1 MRNKVAK
8 LRNSNQS
15 GFTIIELLLAIT
27 FFSFILVFFSYGF
40 VQINRTFQRG
50 QTIKRV
56 TQVGRLVVEDM
67 ARNIRLSSAD
77 PGDFQIRAKGVDG
90 ATVHRLCLSNGTH
103 YAWNTAAD
111 VIAGDIEKYQREG
124 QPGLT
129 LAQPDFAL
137 VKTEA
142 QRDTCDDPVELIEG
156 AQIQGEGD
164 SQRITAGVSSL
175 LDEDM
180 VIQALDIVPVFN
192 DQALRVDI
200 TLSTVGA
207 LDSSVALSGEGT
219 ADATCTGYRNDGDQ
233 FCDVVRFST
242 IVNFRL
248 P

>member
-1 MRNKVAK
+1 MKISRIRQND
-8 LRNSNQS
+8 QS

-56 TQVGRLVVEDM
+56 TQVGRLVIEDIS
-67 ARNIRLSSAD
+67 RNIRLSSAD
-77 PGDFQIRAKGVDG
+77 PGDFQIRNKGVDG
-90 ATVHRLCLSNGTH
+90 SLVNRLCLSNGTH

-111 VIAGDIEKYQREG
+111 VISNDIEKYQKEG
-124 QPGLT
+124 QPGVI
-129 LAQPDFAL
+129 LAEPNFAL

-142 QRDTCDDPVELIEG
+142 QRDACEDPVELIEG
-156 AQIQGEGD
+156 AVVQGEGD
-164 SQRITAGVSSL
+164 LEKITAGVSSL

-180 VIQALDIVPVFN
+180 VIQALDIVPVFD

-200 TLSTVGA
+200 TISTVGA

-219 ADATCTGYRNDGDQ
+219 ADATCTGYRNGGDQ